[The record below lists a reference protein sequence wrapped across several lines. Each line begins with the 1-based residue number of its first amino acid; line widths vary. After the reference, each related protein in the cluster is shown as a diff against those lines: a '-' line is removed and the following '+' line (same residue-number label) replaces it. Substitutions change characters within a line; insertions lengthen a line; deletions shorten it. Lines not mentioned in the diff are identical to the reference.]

1 LRQGVARH
9 SSRFIQE
16 MKFGGKLECLVAGTC
31 PVQFLRVFVG
41 LVRDD
46 VIPFG
51 CQVVLC
57 TK

>member
-1 LRQGVARH
+1 
-9 SSRFIQE
+9 
-16 MKFGGKLECLVAGTC
+16 MKFGGELECLVAGTC

-41 LVRDD
+41 FVRDD